1 MLIQGIFL
9 GISLSFM
16 VGPLLFAILQAGIER
31 GFRAGLAVAGGI
43 WASDVLYVLVVQ
55 YGTGALTTL
64 TALPDFKVW
73 AGLAGGM
80 LLIAFGLGSL
90 LFKKTPLPLPETR
103 GFGNFSKAD
112 ETANGSARRGQRS
125 YFAWWLRGF
134 LLNTVNPFTVFFW
147 LGIAGAVIIPNGWGN
162 REMLVFF
169 GGMLGTL
176 AVADTLKAYAAKRVR
191 HFLTPGHTRWV
202 QRGIGFLLVL
212 FGVALVAR
220 VL

>member
-43 WASDVLYVLVVQ
+43 WSSDVLYVLVIQ
-55 YGTGALTTL
+55 YGMGALTAL

-73 AGLAGGM
+73 AGLSGGI

-90 LFKKTPLPLPETR
+90 LFKKTPLPETR
-103 GFGNFSKAD
+103 GFDRLSKD
-112 ETANGSARRGQRS
+112 VETANGRASRRERS

-147 LGIAGAVIIPNGWGN
+147 PGIAGAVIIPNGWGN

-202 QRGIGFLLVL
+202 QRGIGFLLVV

>member
-1 MLIQGIFL
+1 MLIQGIIL

-43 WASDVLYVLVVQ
+43 WSSDVLYVLVVQ
-55 YGTGALTTL
+55 FGTGALTTL

-90 LFKKTPLPLPETR
+90 LFKKTPLPRMETR
-103 GFGNFSKAD
+103 SFDNLSKGV
-112 ETANGSARRGQRS
+112 ETANRSGHRRQRS

-202 QRGIGFLLVL
+202 QRGIGFLLVV

>member
-1 MLIQGIFL
+1 
-9 GISLSFM
+9 M
-16 VGPLLFAILQAGIER
+16 VGPLLFSILQAGIER

-43 WASDVLYVLVVQ
+43 WASDVLYVLAVL
-55 YGTGALTTL
+55 YGMDALTTL

-80 LLIAFGLGSL
+80 LLIAFGLGN
-90 LFKKTPLPLPETR
+90 LFLKKTAGSTHPLSENIHLLESS
-103 GFGNFSKAD
+103 FKAKR
-112 ETANGSARRGQRS
+112 T
-125 YFAWWLRGF
+125 YFAFWLRGF

-147 LGIAGAVIIPNGWGN
+147 LGIAGAVIIPNGWEN
-162 REMLVFF
+162 RQMMIFF

-176 AVADTLKAYAAKRVR
+176 IVTDTLKAYAAKRVR

-202 QRGIGFLLVL
+202 QWGIGCMLVL
-212 FGVALVAR
+212 FGLALMVR